1 MITINGKSWLHL
13 IVGPNGAGKTTLYEN
28 IIKPSNDLAFINADI
43 IQKNEIRNDS
53 LRASIRAALIAGRRR
68 QEHLKNKQSFITETV
83 FASKSDSVF
92 LKKVREAGFGISIY
106 HVGVRL
112 EDLSVERVKSRV
124 SKGGHDVPEDKIRQR
139 FKSNKEAIRQAV
151 IRADYAY
158 VYDNSALARSPSL
171 QIVLEQ
177 GRVVTIGDK
186 LEKWCSELYSDE
198 IRKAK
203 L

>member
-1 MITINGKSWLHL
+1 M
-13 IVGPNGAGKTTLYEN
+13 V
-28 IIKPSNDLAFINADI
+28 
-43 IQKNEIRNDS
+43 
-53 LRASIRAALIAGRRR
+53 
-68 QEHLKNKQSFITETV
+68 
-83 FASKSDSVF
+83 SV
-92 LKKVREAGFGISIY
+92 ST

-139 FKSNKEAIRQAV
+139 FRSNKEAIRQAV